1 MNRYPA
7 LLDGERGAYG
17 VTFPDLPGIVAMGAT
32 VDEALLNGEEALRDY
47 AIETEKDGAPLTPPR
62 APEQVEP
69 LPGQTLVS
77 IPMIRP
83 SGRTVRANLSL
94 DESVVAFIDGERR
107 RRGMTRRAYVEWMA
121 RRIAQLGG

>member
-47 AIETEKDGAPLTPPR
+47 AIETERDGAALTPPC

-69 LPGQTLVS
+69 LPGQTLIS

-83 SGRTVRANLSL
+83 SGSETV
-94 DESVVAFIDGERR
+94 
-107 RRGMTRRAYVEWMA
+107 
-121 RRIAQLGG
+121 

>member
-1 MNRYPA
+1 MTRYLA

-32 VDEALLNGEEALRDY
+32 PDEALVNGEEALRDY
-47 AIETEKDGAPLTPPR
+47 VLEAERSGEAIVPPS

-69 LPGQTLVS
+69 PAGHTLVC
-77 IPMIRP
+77 IPMIRL

-94 DESVVAFIDGERR
+94 DESVLAIAKGERH
-107 RRGMTRRAYVEWMA
+107 RRGMPRRAYVAWMA
-121 RRIAQLGG
+121 RRIAQQGG